1 MDEQYQVKKLTS
13 TTVLGTFTKNQID
26 NLWDEGKLGGT
37 DFVLYKSEWIQ
48 ISQLDSRIN
57 AFEEEK
63 RKAREE
69 EEEKKRQLED
79 KKQKSRD
86 DKIRAQRDREEAEH
100 REELDRIQRE
110 GNAPPPLPE
119 RDGKGKKVGTAA
131 AAASGG
137 GGFFVLII
145 LAVLWYQG
153 YWDPA
158 DLKAVFGQSKYITA
172 VKADVQDELS
182 RKINGL
188 EWKSKRA
195 PNRAEIIIF
204 CEGTITLPDSS
215 TSAAVYIEW
224 TVNKNKK
231 EKNLKDIKLNGDTL
245 DAEEKAAFLLFLL
258 I

>member
-37 DFVLYKSEWIQ
+37 DFVLYQSEWIQ

-69 EEEKKRQLED
+69 EEEKRKQLENER
-79 KKQKSRD
+79 QKSRD
-86 DKIRAQRDREEAEH
+86 EELKASRDREEVEH
-100 REELDRIQRE
+100 RRELDRIQRE
-110 GNAPPPLPE
+110 GNAPPPLLE
-119 RDGKGKKVGTAA
+119 RDGKGKKVGTA

-172 VKADVQDELS
+172 VKADVQDTLS

-215 TSAAVYIEW
+215 ISAAVYIEW

-231 EKNLKDIKLNGDTL
+231 EKNLKDIKLNGNSLDT
-245 DAEEKAAFLLFLL
+245 EEKAALLLFLL